1 MKLSLHF
8 LLAQA
13 ENTNP
18 PSNWDQAI
26 GVAVLLATAIISYFL
41 MRAIILPLVSRW
53 VAESKNKIDDM
64 LLDPQ
69 LLLRVCLLAP
79 FTVIYLLVSGTAYV
93 PETLSGYL
101 PAVFRSND
109 LGSTWWAPLEKINE
123 ALIVLLVTLAVS
135 AAINAF
141 NSVYQT
147 FEISKQ
153 RPLKGYLQI
162 VKLLAFAFGAVIIIA
177 ILTGQSV
184 GYFVTGLGAMT
195 AVLLLVFKD
204 TILSLVASIQLTQN
218 DMVRVGDWIEIPG
231 AGVDGDV
238 IDVALHT
245 VKIQNWDKTIAT
257 VPTAQLIQ
265 KSFRNWRGMSESGGR
280 RIKRSLSIDM
290 STIRFLEED
299 EIERFSRFSPLKQ
312 YMESKIDELDS
323 HNKENDPGP
332 DLTWDPR
339 RLTNIGTLR
348 AYIIQYLRSNK
359 RLHQEGMT
367 LLVRQL
373 QPGSQGLPI
382 EIYCFAN
389 DTAWANY
396 EDIQADIFDHLLSK
410 LPEFGLKVF
419 QEPSSSDFKSL
430 AGSRE

>member
-1 MKLSLHF
+1 MKSSLHF
-8 LLAQA
+8 FLAQA
-13 ENTNP
+13 ENANP
-18 PSNWDQAI
+18 PSSWDQVI

-41 MRAIILPLVSRW
+41 MRAIILPLISRW

-69 LLLRVCLLAP
+69 LLHRICLLAP

-93 PETLSGYL
+93 PEALSGYL

-245 VKIQNWDKTIAT
+245 VKVQNWDKTIAT

-312 YMESKIDELDS
+312 YMESKLDELDS

-348 AYIIQYLRSNK
+348 AYIIQHLRGNK

-419 QEPSSSDFKSL
+419 QEPSSSDFTSL
-430 AGSRE
+430 AGARE

>member
-1 MKLSLHF
+1 MKSSLHF
-8 LLAQA
+8 FLAQ
-13 ENTNP
+13 EGNENP
-18 PSNWDQAI
+18 PSNWDQVI
-26 GVAVLLATAIISYFL
+26 GVAVLLATAVISYFL
-41 MRAIILPLVSRW
+41 MRAIIIPLISRW

-69 LLLRVCLLAP
+69 LLHRICLLAP

-93 PETLSGYL
+93 PEALSGYL

-109 LGSTWWAPLEKINE
+109 LGNTWWAPLEKINE

-147 FEISKQ
+147 FEISRQ

-245 VKIQNWDKTIAT
+245 VKVQNWDKTIAT

-312 YMESKIDELDS
+312 YMESKLDELDS
-323 HNKENDPGP
+323 HNKENDPGS

-348 AYIIQYLRSNK
+348 AYIIQYLRGNN

-419 QEPSSSDFKSL
+419 QEPSSSDFTSL
-430 AGSRE
+430 AGARE

>member
-1 MKLSLHF
+1 MKSSLRF
-8 LLAQA
+8 FLAQA
-13 ENTNP
+13 ENADP

-41 MRAIILPLVSRW
+41 MRAIIVPLISRW

-69 LLLRVCLLAP
+69 LLHRTCLLAP
-79 FTVIYLLVSGTAYV
+79 FIVIYLLVSGTDYV
-93 PETLSGYL
+93 PEALAGYL

-109 LGSTWWAPLEKINE
+109 LDSTWWAPLEKINE

-147 FEISKQ
+147 FEISRQ

-245 VKIQNWDKTIAT
+245 VKVQNWDKTIAT

-323 HNKENDPGP
+323 HNKENDPGS

-348 AYIIQYLRSNK
+348 AYIVQYLRGNK

-430 AGSRE
+430 AGARE

>member
-1 MKLSLHF
+1 MKSSLHF
-8 LLAQA
+8 FLAQA
-13 ENTNP
+13 GNANP
-18 PSNWDQAI
+18 PSNWDQVI

-41 MRAIILPLVSRW
+41 MRAIILPLISRW

-69 LLLRVCLLAP
+69 LLHRICLLAP

-93 PETLSGYL
+93 PEALSGYL

-147 FEISKQ
+147 FEISRQ

-245 VKIQNWDKTIAT
+245 VKVQNWDKTIAT

-312 YMESKIDELDS
+312 YMESKLDELDS

-348 AYIIQYLRSNK
+348 AYIIQYLRGNK

-430 AGSRE
+430 AGARE

>member
-1 MKLSLHF
+1 VKSSLRF
-8 LLAQA
+8 FLAQA
-13 ENTNP
+13 ENADP

-41 MRAIILPLVSRW
+41 MRAIIVPLISRW
-53 VAESKNKIDDM
+53 VTESKNKIDDM

-69 LLLRVCLLAP
+69 LLHRVCLLAP
-79 FTVIYLLVSGTAYV
+79 FTVIYLLVSGTDHV
-93 PETLSGYL
+93 PEALASYL

-147 FEISKQ
+147 FEISRQ

-245 VKIQNWDKTIAT
+245 VKVQNWDKTIAT

-323 HNKENDPGP
+323 HNKENDPGS

-348 AYIIQYLRSNK
+348 AYIVQYLRGNK

-419 QEPSSSDFKSL
+419 QEPSSSDFTSL
-430 AGSRE
+430 AGARE

>member
-1 MKLSLHF
+1 MKSSLRF
-8 LLAQA
+8 FLAQA
-13 ENTNP
+13 ENADP

-41 MRAIILPLVSRW
+41 MRAIIVPLISRW
-53 VAESKNKIDDM
+53 VTESKNKIDDM

-69 LLLRVCLLAP
+69 LLHRVCLLAP
-79 FTVIYLLVSGTAYV
+79 FTVIYLLVSGTDHV
-93 PETLSGYL
+93 PEALASYL

-147 FEISKQ
+147 FEISRQ

-245 VKIQNWDKTIAT
+245 VKVQNWDKTIAT

-323 HNKENDPGP
+323 HNKENDPGS

-348 AYIIQYLRSNK
+348 AYIVQYLRGNK

-419 QEPSSSDFKSL
+419 QEPSSSDFTSL
-430 AGSRE
+430 AGARE

>member
-1 MKLSLHF
+1 VKSSLRF
-8 LLAQA
+8 FLAQA
-13 ENTNP
+13 ENADP

-41 MRAIILPLVSRW
+41 MRAIIVPLISRW
-53 VAESKNKIDDM
+53 VTESKNKIDDM

-69 LLLRVCLLAP
+69 LLHRVCLLAP
-79 FTVIYLLVSGTAYV
+79 FTVIYLLVSGTDHV
-93 PETLSGYL
+93 PEALASYL
-101 PAVFRSND
+101 PAVCRSND

-147 FEISKQ
+147 FEISRQ

-245 VKIQNWDKTIAT
+245 VKVQNWDKTIAT

-323 HNKENDPGP
+323 HNKENDPGS

-348 AYIIQYLRSNK
+348 AYIVQYLRGNK

-419 QEPSSSDFKSL
+419 QEPSSSDFTSL
-430 AGSRE
+430 AGARE

>member
-1 MKLSLHF
+1 MNNF
-8 LLAQA
+8 LIPLTRGQA
-13 ENTNP
+13 PP
-18 PSNWDQAI
+18 PSSWDQAI
-26 GVAVLLATAIISYFL
+26 GIAVLLVAAIASYYL
-41 MRAIILPLVSRW
+41 MRVIIIPLINRW
-53 VAESKNKIDDM
+53 VARSKNRVDDM

-69 LLLRVCLLAP
+69 LLHRTCLLAP
-79 FTVIYLLVSGTAYV
+79 FVMIYLLVSGTDYI
-93 PETLSGYL
+93 PENLARYL
-101 PAVFRSND
+101 PVVFRSGD
-109 LGSTWWAPLEKINE
+109 LDSTWWAPLERINE
-123 ALIVLLVTLAVS
+123 SLIVLLVMLIIS

-147 FEISKQ
+147 FEIARQ

-162 VKLLAFAFGAVIIIA
+162 LKMIAFAFSAVIIIA

-204 TILSLVASIQLTQN
+204 TILSLVASVQLTQN

-245 VKIQNWDKTIAT
+245 VKVQNWDKTIAT

-290 STIRFLEED
+290 ATIRFLEED
-299 EIERFSRFSPLKQ
+299 EIKRFSRFAPLME
-312 YMESKIDELDS
+312 YMESKVQELED
-323 HNKENDPGP
+323 HNKGKKESGT

-339 RLTNIGTLR
+339 RLTNVGTLR
-348 AYIIQYLRSNK
+348 AYIIQYLKNNE

-367 LLVRQL
+367 MLVRQL
-373 QPGSQGLPI
+373 QPGAQGLPI
-382 EIYCFAN
+382 EIYCFTN

-396 EDIQADIFDHLLSK
+396 ESIQADIFDHLLSK
-410 LPEFGLKVF
+410 LPEFGLRVF
-419 QEPSSSDFKSL
+419 QEPSSSDFQALSKT
-430 AGSRE
+430 RE

>member
-1 MKLSLHF
+1 MKSSLHF
-8 LLAQA
+8 FLAQA
-13 ENTNP
+13 ENANP
-18 PSNWDQAI
+18 PSNWDQVI

-41 MRAIILPLVSRW
+41 MRAIILPLISRW

-69 LLLRVCLLAP
+69 LLHRICLLAP

-93 PETLSGYL
+93 PEALSGYL

-147 FEISKQ
+147 FEISRQ

-245 VKIQNWDKTIAT
+245 VKVQNWDKTIAT

-312 YMESKIDELDS
+312 YMESKLDELDS

-348 AYIIQYLRSNK
+348 AYIIQYLRGNK

-430 AGSRE
+430 VGARE

>member
-1 MKLSLHF
+1 MKSSLHF

-41 MRAIILPLVSRW
+41 MRAIILPLISRW

-69 LLLRVCLLAP
+69 LLHRICLLAP

-93 PETLSGYL
+93 PEALSGYL

-147 FEISKQ
+147 FEISRQ

-245 VKIQNWDKTIAT
+245 VKVQNWDKTIAT

-312 YMESKIDELDS
+312 YMEAKLDELDS

-348 AYIIQYLRSNK
+348 AYIIQYLRGNK

-430 AGSRE
+430 AGARE

>member
-1 MKLSLHF
+1 MKSSLHF
-8 LLAQA
+8 FLAQA
-13 ENTNP
+13 ENANP
-18 PSNWDQAI
+18 PSNWDQVI

-41 MRAIILPLVSRW
+41 MRAIILPLISRW

-69 LLLRVCLLAP
+69 LLHRICLLAP

-93 PETLSGYL
+93 PEALSGYL

-147 FEISKQ
+147 FEISRQ

-245 VKIQNWDKTIAT
+245 VKVQNWDKTIAT

-312 YMESKIDELDS
+312 YMESKLDELDS

-348 AYIIQYLRSNK
+348 AYIIQYLRGNK

-430 AGSRE
+430 AGARD

>member
-1 MKLSLHF
+1 MKSSLHF
-8 LLAQA
+8 FLAQA
-13 ENTNP
+13 ENANP
-18 PSNWDQAI
+18 PSNWDQVI

-41 MRAIILPLVSRW
+41 MRAIILPLISRW

-69 LLLRVCLLAP
+69 LLHRICLLAP

-93 PETLSGYL
+93 PEALSGYL

-147 FEISKQ
+147 FEISRQ

-245 VKIQNWDKTIAT
+245 VKVQNWDKTIAT

-312 YMESKIDELDS
+312 YMESKLDELDS

-348 AYIIQYLRSNK
+348 AYIIQYLRGNK

-430 AGSRE
+430 AGARE

>member
-1 MKLSLHF
+1 MNSSLHF
-8 LLAQA
+8 FLAQA
-13 ENTNP
+13 GNANP
-18 PSNWDQAI
+18 PSNWDQVI

-41 MRAIILPLVSRW
+41 MRAIILPLISRW

-69 LLLRVCLLAP
+69 LLHRICLLAP

-93 PETLSGYL
+93 PEALSGYL

-109 LGSTWWAPLEKINE
+109 LGSTWWAPLERINE

-147 FEISKQ
+147 FEISRQ

-245 VKIQNWDKTIAT
+245 VKVQNWDKTIAT

-312 YMESKIDELDS
+312 YMESKLDELDS

-430 AGSRE
+430 AGARE

>member
-1 MKLSLHF
+1 MKSSLHF

-41 MRAIILPLVSRW
+41 MRAIILPLISRW

-69 LLLRVCLLAP
+69 LLHRVCLLAP

-348 AYIIQYLRSNK
+348 AYIIQYLRGNK

>member
-1 MKLSLHF
+1 MKSSLHF
-8 LLAQA
+8 FLAQA
-13 ENTNP
+13 ENANP
-18 PSNWDQAI
+18 PSNWDQVI
-26 GVAVLLATAIISYFL
+26 GVAVLLATAIIYYFL
-41 MRAIILPLVSRW
+41 MRAIILPLISRW

-69 LLLRVCLLAP
+69 LLHRICLLAP

-93 PETLSGYL
+93 PEALSGYL

-109 LGSTWWAPLEKINE
+109 LGNTWWAPLEKINE

-147 FEISKQ
+147 FEISRQ

-299 EIERFSRFSPLKQ
+299 EIERFSRFSPLKK
-312 YMESKIDELDS
+312 YMESKLDELDS

-348 AYIIQYLRSNK
+348 AYIIQYLRGNN

-430 AGSRE
+430 AGARE

>member
-1 MKLSLHF
+1 MNSSLHF
-8 LLAQA
+8 FLAQA
-13 ENTNP
+13 GNANP
-18 PSNWDQAI
+18 PSNWDQVI

-41 MRAIILPLVSRW
+41 MRAIILPLISRW
-53 VAESKNKIDDM
+53 VGESKNKIDDM

-69 LLLRVCLLAP
+69 LLHRICLLAP

-93 PETLSGYL
+93 PEALSGYL

-147 FEISKQ
+147 FEISRQ

-245 VKIQNWDKTIAT
+245 VKVQNWDKTIAT

-312 YMESKIDELDS
+312 YMESKLDELDS

-348 AYIIQYLRSNK
+348 AYIIQYLRGNK

-430 AGSRE
+430 AGARE

>member
-1 MKLSLHF
+1 MKSSLHF
-8 LLAQA
+8 FLAQA
-13 ENTNP
+13 ENANP
-18 PSNWDQAI
+18 PSSWDQVI

-41 MRAIILPLVSRW
+41 MRAIILPLISRW

-69 LLLRVCLLAP
+69 LLHRICLLAP

-93 PETLSGYL
+93 PEALSGYL

-245 VKIQNWDKTIAT
+245 VKVQNWDKTIAT

-312 YMESKIDELDS
+312 YMESKRDELDS

-348 AYIIQYLRSNK
+348 AYIIQHLRGNK

-430 AGSRE
+430 AGARE

>member
-1 MKLSLHF
+1 VKSSLHF
-8 LLAQA
+8 FLAQA
-13 ENTNP
+13 ENANP
-18 PSNWDQAI
+18 PSSWDQVI

-41 MRAIILPLVSRW
+41 MRAIILPLISRW

-69 LLLRVCLLAP
+69 LLHRICLLAP

-93 PETLSGYL
+93 PEALSGYL

-245 VKIQNWDKTIAT
+245 VKVQNWDKTIAT

-312 YMESKIDELDS
+312 YMESKLDELDS

-348 AYIIQYLRSNK
+348 AYIIQHLRGNK

-430 AGSRE
+430 AGARE

>member
-1 MKLSLHF
+1 MKSSLHF

-26 GVAVLLATAIISYFL
+26 GVAVLLATALISYFL
-41 MRAIILPLVSRW
+41 MRAIILPLISRW

-69 LLLRVCLLAP
+69 LLHRVCLLAP

-93 PETLSGYL
+93 PENLSGYL

-312 YMESKIDELDS
+312 YMESKRDELDS

-348 AYIIQYLRSNK
+348 AYIIQYLRGNK

>member
-1 MKLSLHF
+1 MKSSLHF
-8 LLAQA
+8 FLAQA
-13 ENTNP
+13 ENANP
-18 PSNWDQAI
+18 PSSWDQVI

-41 MRAIILPLVSRW
+41 MRAIILPLISRW

-69 LLLRVCLLAP
+69 LLHRICLLAP

-93 PETLSGYL
+93 PEALSGYL

-245 VKIQNWDKTIAT
+245 VKVQNWDKTIAT

-312 YMESKIDELDS
+312 YMESKLDELDS

-348 AYIIQYLRSNK
+348 AYIIQHLRGNK

-430 AGSRE
+430 AGARE

>member
-1 MKLSLHF
+1 MKSSLHF
-8 LLAQA
+8 FLAQA
-13 ENTNP
+13 GNANP
-18 PSNWDQAI
+18 PSNWDQVI

-41 MRAIILPLVSRW
+41 MRAIILPLISRW

-69 LLLRVCLLAP
+69 LLHRVCLLAP

-323 HNKENDPGP
+323 YNKENDPGP

-348 AYIIQYLRSNK
+348 AYIIQYLRGNK

-430 AGSRE
+430 AGARE

>member
-1 MKLSLHF
+1 MNLSLPF
-8 LLAQA
+8 LNLAQHV
-13 ENTNP
+13 P
-18 PSNWDQAI
+18 PSRWDQVI
-26 GVAVLLATAIISYFL
+26 GIAVLLGAAILSYFL
-41 MRAIILPLVSRW
+41 MRAIILPLIRKWVSKSR
-53 VAESKNKIDDM
+53 NQLDDM
-64 LLDPQ
+64 LLDAQ
-69 LLLRVCLLAP
+69 LLHRVCLLAP
-79 FTVIYLLVSGTAYV
+79 FVMIYVLVSGTAYL
-93 PETLSGYL
+93 PESLAAYL
-101 PAVFRSND
+101 PEVFRSDD
-109 LGSTWWAPLEKINE
+109 LSSTWWAPLEMINE
-123 ALIVLLVTLAVS
+123 AIIILLITLAIS

-147 FEISKQ
+147 FDISRQ

-162 VKLLAFAFGAVIIIA
+162 LKILVFVFGGVIIVA

-204 TILSLVASIQLTQN
+204 TILSLVASVQLTQN

-231 AGVDGDV
+231 TGVDGDV

-265 KSFRNWRGMSESGGR
+265 KPFRNWRGMSESGGR
-280 RIKRSLSIDM
+280 RIKRSINIDM
-290 STIRFLEED
+290 STIRFLQKN
-299 EIERFSRFSPLKQ
+299 EIKKLSKFAPLKE
-312 YMESKIDELDS
+312 YMEGKIDELEG
-323 HNKENDPGP
+323 HNTENDPGGG
-332 DLTWDPR
+332 LTSEPR
-339 RLTNIGTLR
+339 RLTNVGTLR
-348 AYIIQYLRSNK
+348 AYVIQYLRNNPK
-359 RLHQEGMT
+359 LHQEGMT

-373 QPGSQGLPI
+373 QSGPQGLPI

-396 EDIQADIFDHLLSK
+396 EDIQADIFDHLLAK

-419 QEPSSSDFKSL
+419 QEPSSSDFQSLKS
-430 AGSRE
+430 

>member
-1 MKLSLHF
+1 MNSSLHF
-8 LLAQA
+8 FLAQA
-13 ENTNP
+13 GNANP
-18 PSNWDQAI
+18 PSNWDQVI

-41 MRAIILPLVSRW
+41 MRAIILPLISRW
-53 VAESKNKIDDM
+53 VGESKNKIDDM

-69 LLLRVCLLAP
+69 LLHRICLLAP

-93 PETLSGYL
+93 PEALSGYL

-147 FEISKQ
+147 FEISRQ

-245 VKIQNWDKTIAT
+245 VKVQNWDKTIAT

-312 YMESKIDELDS
+312 YMESKLDELDS

-348 AYIIQYLRSNK
+348 AYIIQYLRGNK

-419 QEPSSSDFKSL
+419 QEPSSSDFTSL
-430 AGSRE
+430 AGARE

>member
-1 MKLSLHF
+1 KSSLHF

-41 MRAIILPLVSRW
+41 MRAVILPLISRW
-53 VAESKNKIDDM
+53 VGESKNKIDDM

-69 LLLRVCLLAP
+69 LLHRICLLAP

-93 PETLSGYL
+93 PEALSGYL

-147 FEISKQ
+147 FEISRQ

-245 VKIQNWDKTIAT
+245 VKVQNWDKTIAT

-312 YMESKIDELDS
+312 YMESKLDELDS

-348 AYIIQYLRSNK
+348 AYIIQYLRGNK

-430 AGSRE
+430 AGARE

>member
-1 MKLSLHF
+1 MKSSLHF
-8 LLAQA
+8 FLAQA
-13 ENTNP
+13 GNENP
-18 PSNWDQAI
+18 PSNWDQVI

-41 MRAIILPLVSRW
+41 MRAIIIPLISRW

-69 LLLRVCLLAP
+69 LLHRICLLAP

-93 PETLSGYL
+93 PEALSGYL

-109 LGSTWWAPLEKINE
+109 LGNTWWAPLEKINE

-147 FEISKQ
+147 FEISRQ

-245 VKIQNWDKTIAT
+245 VKVQNWDKTIAT

-299 EIERFSRFSPLKQ
+299 EIERFSRFSPLKK
-312 YMESKIDELDS
+312 YMESKLDELDS

-348 AYIIQYLRSNK
+348 AYIIQYLRGNN

-419 QEPSSSDFKSL
+419 QEPSSSDFTSL
-430 AGSRE
+430 AGARE

>member
-1 MKLSLHF
+1 MKSSLRF
-8 LLAQA
+8 FLAQT
-13 ENTNP
+13 ENANQ

-26 GVAVLLATAIISYFL
+26 GVAVLLATAISSYFL
-41 MRAIILPLVSRW
+41 MRAVIVPLISRW

-69 LLLRVCLLAP
+69 LLHRTCLLAP
-79 FTVIYLLVSGTAYV
+79 FIVIYLLVSGTDHV
-93 PETLSGYL
+93 PDALAGYL

-109 LGSTWWAPLEKINE
+109 LGSTWWAPLERINE
-123 ALIVLLVTLAVS
+123 ALIVLLVTLAAS
-135 AAINAF
+135 AAINSF

-147 FEISKQ
+147 FEIARQ

-312 YMESKIDELDS
+312 YMESKLDELDS
-323 HNKENDPGP
+323 HNKENDPGSA
-332 DLTWDPR
+332 LTWDPR

-348 AYIIQYLRSNK
+348 AYIIQYLRDNK

-430 AGSRE
+430 AGARE

>member
-1 MKLSLHF
+1 MKSSLHF

-26 GVAVLLATAIISYFL
+26 GVAVLLATALISYFL
-41 MRAIILPLVSRW
+41 MRAIILPLISRW

-69 LLLRVCLLAP
+69 LLHRVCLLAP

-348 AYIIQYLRSNK
+348 AYIIQYLRGNK
-359 RLHQEGMT
+359 RLHQEGRT